1 MENGLLSDPKVRFA
15 YVVTKLAVFLGA
27 ALATWPLSRMI
38 GPKAW
43 IGLGVFGA
51 ILAVMTVVALAA
63 SSKASQRAVEPD
75 KDEEENEPGE
85 DFDLDEPIV
94 HPIEDSIDLHPF
106 PPRDVPDVVDAYL
119 EAAVDKGLREV
130 RLIHGRGIGVQRDR
144 VQKLLARHPLVSGFH
159 DAPPERGGWGATV
172 AYLKVEG

>member
-1 MENGLLSDPKVRFA
+1 MLNDPKVRFA
-15 YVVTKLAVFLGA
+15 YVATKVAVFLVA
-27 ALATWPLSRMI
+27 AATTWPLSRTI
-38 GPKAW
+38 GSKAW

-51 ILAVMTVVALAA
+51 ILAAMTAVALVT
-63 SSKASQRAVEPD
+63 SSKISGVEEGPGTSTEEPD
-75 KDEEENEPGE
+75 AGAE
-85 DFDLDEPIV
+85 FDPDEPIE

-159 DAPPERGGWGATV
+159 DAPPDRGGWGATV
-172 AYLKVEG
+172 AYLKHSNV